1 MACLPK
7 AWHRR
12 QLISDREFSNTVL
25 PVLPAN
31 VDIWRKAILTHA
43 QVMLFFTGEY
53 FTLKK
58 WERKKKS
65 GSRLEVIPLSL
76 SFLEWELTKQWPGSA
91 HRSGE
96 WLNLH
101 SPGPRPALWRCLAGG
116 VQLSL
121 QPFLSIWEPC
131 SSLHAPSSPPV
142 FSLDQTPLHPFQWH
156 PRQSPPARAP
166 CSLGY
171 SKSRSHSRHRIC

>member
-31 VDIWRKAILTHA
+31 VDIWRKAILTQA

-58 WERKKKS
+58 WERKKKVGADWKWFHS
-65 GSRLEVIPLSL
+65 HSLFLS
-76 SFLEWELTKQWPGSA
+76 GSA

-171 SKSRSHSRHRIC
+171 FKSRSHSRHRIC